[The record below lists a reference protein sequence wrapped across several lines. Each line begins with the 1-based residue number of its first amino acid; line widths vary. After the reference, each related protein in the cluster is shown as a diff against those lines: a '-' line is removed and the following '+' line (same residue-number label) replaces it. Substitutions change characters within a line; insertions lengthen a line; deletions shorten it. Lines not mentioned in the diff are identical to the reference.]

1 MTGPRKPPPPTFQ
14 PQSAGFLTAATDE
27 DLEWMVE
34 TYLEK
39 MRLSGELSVTSEEAL
54 ADLRK
59 QMYERL
65 LKARSTPGA
74 DGAGPLK
81 D

>member
-1 MTGPRKPPPPTFQ
+1 MRPNKFQ

-27 DLEWMVE
+27 DLKWMVE
-34 TYLEK
+34 RCMEK
-39 MRLSGELSVTSEEAL
+39 ARLAGELSDTSEEGL

-59 QMYERL
+59 QLYERL
-65 LKARSTPGA
+65 LKARSTPKS
-74 DGAGPLK
+74 DGAEPLK